1 MSMRKIVKVRNVE
14 LGVGIPKICVS
25 ITGRNVDEILK
36 QATEIKENPVD
47 IVEWRVDFFEDV
59 FNSDMVIK
67 ALQRLAD
74 VLEEWSILFTF
85 RRKVEG
91 GEKDISLEDY
101 RNLNLKVIESGLAD
115 LVDVELFAGDELVN
129 EMIEVAHK
137 KDVKVVVSNHDFTKT
152 PDKEELIARLN
163 RMQELGGDIPKIAV
177 MPQNKKDVITLLS
190 ATEEFNREYADRP
203 FITIS
208 MSKMGLVSRLAGGV
222 FGSAMTFG
230 AVGEVSAPGQI
241 ETGKLR
247 GVLKLLG
254 E

>member
-1 MSMRKIVKVRNVE
+1 MKEKRTVKIGNVE
-14 LGVGIPKICVS
+14 LGAGIPKICVS

-36 QATEIKENPVD
+36 QAEEIKNNPVD

-59 FNSDMVIK
+59 FDMEIVMDTAQK
-67 ALQRLAD
+67 LVN
-74 VLEEWSILFTF
+74 VLLGMPILFTF

-91 GEKDISLEDY
+91 GEKDISLEVY
-101 RNLNLKVIESGLAD
+101 RDLNLKVIESGLVD
-115 LVDVELFAGDELVN
+115 LVDVELFAGDGLVS
-129 EMIEVAHK
+129 EMVEAAHQ

-152 PDKEELIARLN
+152 PDKEELIARLKK
-163 RMQELGGDIPKIAV
+163 MQELGGDVPKIAV
-177 MPQNKKDVITLLS
+177 MPQSEQDVLTLLS

-241 ETGKLR
+241 EAGRLKQIVE
-247 GVLKLLG
+247 VLI
-254 E
+254 